1 MEVSLEM
8 KKMVLGLFLL
18 CVALSASVACAAG
31 SAMDKDVLKVG
42 TESTFRPFE
51 FRNDKNEIVGFDI
64 DLINAIGAKLGKK
77 IEIVDTA
84 FDSLIPSLLTN
95 KIDIIA
101 AGMSATAER
110 AKKVTFSE
118 TYYSTPD
125 AIVVK
130 TENTNIKA
138 TKDLEGKTGTV
149 QTGTIQDS
157 FLTSVKGVKEIKRF
171 SKTDDALLEVLLG
184 RADFAVVD
192 STVTEDNLKNN
203 KNFVGKLKVAF
214 LEQISKTGMA
224 LAMNKEDTKLHEA
237 VTKAFAEL
245 KKEGFFEKLGKKW
258 ELASA
263 K

>member
-1 MEVSLEM
+1 MRKLLVSVFLVSM
-8 KKMVLGLFLL
+8 LF
-18 CVALSASVACAAG
+18 SASVACAVE
-31 SAMDKDVLKVG
+31 SALDRDVLRVG

-64 DLINAIGAKLGKK
+64 DLINAVGAKLGKK

-84 FDSLIPSLLTN
+84 FDSLIPSLLTK

-110 AKKVTFSE
+110 AKKVAFSE

-130 TENTNIKA
+130 TENADIKA
-138 TKDLEGKTGTV
+138 TKDLAGRIGTV

-157 FLTSVKGVKEIKRF
+157 FITSVKGVREIKRF

-224 LAMNKEDTKLHEA
+224 LAMNKEDTKLQEA
-237 VTKAFAEL
+237 VKKAFDEL
-245 KKEGFFEKLGKKW
+245 KKEGFLEKLGKKW

>member
-1 MEVSLEM
+1 M

-130 TENTNIKA
+130 NENTNIKA

-171 SKTDDALLEVLLG
+171 SKT
-184 RADFAVVD
+184 
-192 STVTEDNLKNN
+192 
-203 KNFVGKLKVAF
+203 
-214 LEQISKTGMA
+214 
-224 LAMNKEDTKLHEA
+224 
-237 VTKAFAEL
+237 
-245 KKEGFFEKLGKKW
+245 
-258 ELASA
+258 
-263 K
+263 

>member
-1 MEVSLEM
+1 MRM
-8 KKMVLGLFLL
+8 KKMVLGVFLL

-31 SAMDKDVLKVG
+31 SALDNDVLKVG

-77 IEIVDTA
+77 IEIV
-84 FDSLIPSLLTN
+84 
-95 KIDIIA
+95 A
-101 AGMSATAER
+101 AGMSATEER
-110 AKKVTFSE
+110 AKKVSFSE

-130 TENTNIKA
+130 TENTNLKA
-138 TKDLEGKTGTV
+138 TKDLEGKIGTV

-224 LAMNKEDTKLHEA
+224 LAMNKEDTKLQEA
-237 VTKAFAEL
+237 VNKAFAEL
-245 KKEGFFEKLGKKW
+245 KKEGLFEKLGKKW

>member
-1 MEVSLEM
+1 
-8 KKMVLGLFLL
+8 MVLAAMLVTSLL
-18 CVALSASVACAAG
+18 TGCQSRSQKIVVATDATWPP
-31 SAMDKDVLKVG
+31 M
-42 TESTFRPFE
+42 E
-51 FRNDKNEIVGFDI
+51 FVDENKEIVGFDI

-130 TENTNIKA
+130 NENTNIKA

-245 KKEGFFEKLGKKW
+245 KKEGLFEKLGKKW